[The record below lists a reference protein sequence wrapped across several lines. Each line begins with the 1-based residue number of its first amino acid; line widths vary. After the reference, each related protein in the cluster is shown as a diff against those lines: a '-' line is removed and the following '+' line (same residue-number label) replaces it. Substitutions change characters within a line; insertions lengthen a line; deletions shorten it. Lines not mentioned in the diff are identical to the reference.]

1 MLRLLVILTLAAVV
15 AYFGSTVKLGERT
28 FFGHIRAIWST
39 KEAQDM
45 RKGLDEKAGPALDR
59 MKRGV
64 EAGIKAAG
72 RDDGGSPPIDAGVS
86 DAPADAAVLPEAPL
100 PDARP
105 AAEPADKSDK
115 KGAKDKK
122 DAKKPD
128 KVTERGASRRWPS
141 RAAAAAP
148 WSSPASSPVS
158 SPASSAFF
166 AARPPAFP
174 SSSFPSS
181 SFPSFSLSPSRA
193 SSPASAV

>member
-72 RDDGGSPPIDAGVS
+72 GDDGGSPPVDAGVS
-86 DAPADAAVLPEAPL
+86 DAPADAAVLPEAPA
-100 PDARP
+100 PDERP
-105 AAEPADKSDK
+105 AAEPAKSPEKSPSEK
-115 KGAKDKK
+115 KGAKDRK
-122 DAKKPD
+122 DVKKPD
-128 KVTERGASRRWPS
+128 KVTRRDPSRPLPS
-141 RAAAAAP
+141 RAAAA
-148 WSSPASSPVS
+148 SPASSPS
-158 SPASSAFF
+158 ALFAASSLSAFWAAPSACLSPA
-166 AARPPAFP
+166 PA
-174 SSSFPSS
+174 SC
-181 SFPSFSLSPSRA
+181 
-193 SSPASAV
+193 SPASAA

>member
-72 RDDGGSPPIDAGVS
+72 GDDGGSPPIDAGVS
-86 DAPADAAVLPEAPL
+86 DAPADAAVLPEAPS
-100 PDARP
+100 PDERP
-105 AAEPADKSDK
+105 AAEPAKSPEKSDKSDK
-115 KGAKDKK
+115 SEKSEKSEKSDKKSAKDRK
-122 DAKKPD
+122 DAKKTDKATKPD
-128 KVTERGASRRWPS
+128 TSLLLPS
-141 RAAAAAP
+141 RAPAASP
-148 WSSPASSPVS
+148 WSSPVS
-158 SPASSAFF
+158 SPF
-166 AARPPAFP
+166 AARSSVPA
-174 SSSFPSS
+174 S
-181 SFPSFSLSPSRA
+181 
-193 SSPASAV
+193 SSPASAA

>member
-105 AAEPADKSDK
+105 AAAPAKAPDKSDKSDK
-115 KGAKDKK
+115 KGSKDKK

-128 KVTERGASRRWPS
+128 KVTARDASRRWPS
-141 RAAAAAP
+141 RAPAAAP
-148 WSSPASSPVS
+148 RSAPASSP
-158 SPASSAFF
+158 SAFG
-166 AARPPAFP
+166 AARPPTLP
-174 SSSFPSS
+174 SACPG
-181 SFPSFSLSPSRA
+181 
-193 SSPASAV
+193 SAA